1 MEFLN
6 CPLHIMHNAFRK
18 LITRLGETAEQL
30 AFYLH
35 AWYKVIVQNLCQL
48 FFKYVKGAVYLSNKS
63 S

>member
-18 LITRLGETAEQL
+18 LITHIGETAEQL

-35 AWYKVIVQNLCQL
+35 AWYKVQNLCQL